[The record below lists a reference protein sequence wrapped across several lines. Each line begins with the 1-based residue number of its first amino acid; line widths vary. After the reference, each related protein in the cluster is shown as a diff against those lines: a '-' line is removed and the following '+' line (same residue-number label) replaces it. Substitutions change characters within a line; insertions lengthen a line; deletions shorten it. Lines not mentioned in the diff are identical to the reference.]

1 MASGCGSARKVWHAA
16 PEVAA
21 SKKRAGVIAVIDVP
35 DALAY
40 FQRMTDR
47 PDSRLQADLRAL
59 FGLMRGELAAS
70 ALRRRAAE
78 FAPYLGAGKLLRAR
92 LALRIG
98 AANGVVPRVRR
109 ASAAAVEMIHAASL
123 LHDDVIDGGLL
134 RRGMPT
140 FWKSFS
146 TSGAILLGDLLLFKA
161 MHLVRATGRM
171 DLVGAFIELSGVVC
185 EAEAEQELIRR
196 QQPATW
202 PQAISTARRKTGAL
216 FACAALSAGRT
227 AAERTALC
235 EAGYL
240 LGTAYQIADDIL
252 DGSHDEAKAGKT
264 LGTDRVRGKAT
275 AAVRS
280 PAFARRY
287 VEKLCRQ
294 STAQLARFPR
304 LAAAWQTYL
313 DIEFLPIIR
322 DQLEA

>member
-1 MASGCGSARKVWHAA
+1 
-16 PEVAA
+16 
-21 SKKRAGVIAVIDVP
+21 VIDAP

-40 FQRMTDR
+40 FQRMTAR
-47 PDSRLQADLRAL
+47 LDSRLQTDLRAL

-70 ALRRRAAE
+70 ALRRRTAE

-92 LALRIG
+92 LALRVG
-98 AANGVVPRVRR
+98 AANGVAPRVRR

-140 FWKSFS
+140 FWKNFS

-171 DLVGAFIELSGVVC
+171 DLVCAFIELAGVVC

-196 QQPATW
+196 QRPATW
-202 PQAISTARRKTGAL
+202 LQALSTARRKTGAL

-227 AAERTALC
+227 AAERAALC

-240 LGTAYQIADDIL
+240 LGTAYQVADDIL
-252 DGSHDEAKAGKT
+252 DGSQNEAQAGKT

-280 PAFARRY
+280 PAFARRH

-294 STAQLARFPR
+294 SAAQLVRYPR
-304 LAAAWQTYL
+304 LAAAWQAYL
-313 DIEFLPIIR
+313 SVEFLPVIR
-322 DQLEA
+322 AQLDA

>member
-1 MASGCGSARKVWHAA
+1 MSGLI
-16 PEVAA
+16 P
-21 SKKRAGVIAVIDVP
+21 VIDAP

-40 FQRMTDR
+40 FQRMTAR
-47 PDSRLQADLRAL
+47 LDSRLQADVRAL
-59 FGLMRGELAAS
+59 SGLMHGELAAS
-70 ALRRRAAE
+70 ALRSRAAE
-78 FAPYLGAGKLLRAR
+78 FAPYIGAGKLLRAR
-92 LALRIG
+92 LTLRVG

-134 RRGMPT
+134 RRGLPT
-140 FWKSFS
+140 FWKSYS

-171 DLVGAFIELSGVVC
+171 DLVGAFIELAGVVC

-196 QQPATW
+196 QKPATW
-202 PQAISTARRKTGAL
+202 PLAISTARRKTGAL

-227 AAERTALC
+227 AAEKDALC

-252 DGSHDEAKAGKT
+252 DGSQNEAHAGKT

-280 PAFARRY
+280 PAFVRRY
-287 VEKLCRQ
+287 AEKLCRE

-304 LAAAWQTYL
+304 LAAAWQAYL

-322 DQLEA
+322 AQMEA

>member
-1 MASGCGSARKVWHAA
+1 MVLPLAPAQGKSAA
-16 PEVAA
+16 PQ
-21 SKKRAGVIAVIDVP
+21 RVIDAP

-40 FQRMTDR
+40 FQRMTAR
-47 PDSRLQADLRAL
+47 LDSILQTDLRAMAT
-59 FGLMRGELAAS
+59 LMRGELVAS

-78 FAPYLGAGKLLRAR
+78 FTPFIGAGKLLRAR
-92 LALRIG
+92 LTLRVG
-98 AANGVVPRVRR
+98 AENAVAPRVRR
-109 ASAAAVEMIHAASL
+109 SCAAAVEMIHAASL

-161 MHLVRATGRM
+161 MHLVRKTGRL
-171 DLVGAFIELSGVVC
+171 DLVCDFIELAGVVC

-202 PQAISTARRKTGAL
+202 VQAVSTARRKTGAL

-227 AAERTALC
+227 PAERKALS

-280 PAFARRY
+280 ADFARRY
-287 VEKLCRQ
+287 VEKLCAQ
-294 STAQLARFPR
+294 SSAQLKRFPR

-313 DIEFLPIIR
+313 DQEFLPIIHA
-322 DQLEA
+322 QLDV

>member
-1 MASGCGSARKVWHAA
+1 MF
-16 PEVAA
+16 
-21 SKKRAGVIAVIDVP
+21 
-35 DALAY
+35 ALM
-40 FQRMTDR
+40 Q
-47 PDSRLQADLRAL
+47 
-59 FGLMRGELAAS
+59 GELAAS
-70 ALRRRAAE
+70 ALRTRAAE

-92 LALRIG
+92 LALRLG
-98 AANGVVPRVRR
+98 AANGVAPRVRR

-134 RRGMPT
+134 RRGLPA
-140 FWKSFS
+140 FWKSYS

-161 MHLVRATGRM
+161 MHLVRATGRL
-171 DLVGAFIELSGVVC
+171 DLVGAFIELAGVVC

-202 PQAISTARRKTGAL
+202 PQALGTARRKTGAL
-216 FACAALSAGRT
+216 FACAALSAGHT
-227 AAERTALC
+227 VSERAVLC
-235 EAGYL
+235 EAGYR

-252 DGSHDEAKAGKT
+252 DGSQDESKAGKT

-287 VEKLCRQ
+287 AEKLCRQ
-294 STAQLARFPR
+294 STAQLARYPR

-313 DIEFLPIIR
+313 DLEFLPLILT
-322 DQLEA
+322 QLDV